1 MRNSRE
7 AIYNALLALIQ
18 EILGGMNPPLK
29 TVSRVW
35 RPHTDYAVPQLP
47 AAVLDEKKENAS
59 AKDWG
64 APPLYHLYVDLWLYF
79 AAPAPSQIPGQET
92 TIPMT
97 IVNNAIDALEATPL
111 ANPPGMPAQTLGGLV
126 QRVYIEGDILKA
138 VATGSSQQNYS
149 LARVPLVIFT
159 T

>member
-7 AIYNALLALIQ
+7 AIYNALLALVQ
-18 EILGGMNPPLK
+18 QVLSGSNPPLL

-35 RPHTDYAVPQLP
+35 RPHTDYSAPQLP
-47 AAVLDEKKENAS
+47 AACLDEKKESPA

-64 APPLYHLYVDLWLYF
+64 APALYHLYVDLWLYF
-79 AAPAPSQIPGQET
+79 AAPALSQIPGQET
-92 TIPMT
+92 SIPMT
-97 IVNNAIDALEATPL
+97 PVNNAIDLLENGPL
-111 ANPPGMPAQTLGGLV
+111 ANPPGVPAQTLGGLV

-138 VATGSSQQNYS
+138 VSTGSSQQNYS